1 MKEKRNTTMTM
12 TPDNSNTSDTG
23 GLDLGSLVA
32 NAKIGVQR
40 NPQLPPGKHIVEIL
54 STQKPQMAVA
64 FVADIRGEDGGT
76 FSYYKPLDGNAKA
89 MAARMGE
96 VLAFICA
103 AAGYRNLAEF
113 EAAGYGPKQRALL
126 INKCLGTGP
135 GPLKGQKLQ
144 MTVTDSGQRTKAKTD
159 PMTGLEGP
167 TYPIYRYAFAPVA
180 AAE

>member
-1 MKEKRNTTMTM
+1 MTTQ
-12 TPDNSNTSDTG
+12 NDTQDAG

-76 FSYYKPLDGNAKA
+76 YSYYKPLDGQPRAV
-89 MAARMGE
+89 AARRGE

-103 AAGYRNLAEF
+103 AAGYRNMQEF
-113 EAAGYGPKQRALL
+113 EVDFDAKQRAAL

-135 GPLKGQKLQ
+135 GPLQGRKMQV
-144 MTVTDSGQRTKAKTD
+144 TVTDSGQRTQAKKD

-167 TYPIYRYAFAPVA
+167 TFPIYRYAFAPVA
-180 AAE
+180 E

>member
-1 MKEKRNTTMTM
+1 MTM
-12 TPDNSNTSDTG
+12 TPDNSNTSDSD

-40 NPQLPPGKHIVEIL
+40 NPQLPPGTHIIEIL

-64 FVADIRGEDGGT
+64 FVADMRGPDGGT
-76 FSYYKPLDGNAKA
+76 FSYYKPLDGPPKA
-89 MAARMGE
+89 QAARQGE
-96 VLAFICA
+96 VLAFVCA
-103 AAGYRNLAEF
+103 AAGYRNMRDF
-113 EAAGYGPKQRALL
+113 EADGFDVKNRAILL
-126 INKCLGTGP
+126 RKCLGSGP
-135 GPLKGQKLQ
+135 GPLKGRKMQI
-144 MTVTDSGQRTKAKTD
+144 TVTDSGQRTKAKTD